1 MKKSQK
7 RWLIGGAV
15 LMLAGALLF
24 VGVMAALG
32 FDFMKLGTVPFE
44 NNTYEITEPFQAI
57 NITDST
63 TDIEFALSEDGS
75 CRLVCH
81 EQQKLKHRATVQN
94 GTLTVEMVDTRQ
106 WYEYIAMNFER
117 ATMTVYLP
125 QERYTH
131 LKIDTNTGDVQI
143 PADFTFDAVRIE
155 GDTGDVTSLAKITHS
170 INVDL
175 DTGDLLINAAS
186 ALEAVYAETD
196 TGDIGLKNLQCERLK
211 ANSDTG
217 DVALTNVL
225 SSDFITV
232 ETDTGDITFDRCDAE
247 RIYAESDTGDICG
260 SLLTEKVFSANSDTG
275 DVAVPLTNSG
285 GICEL
290 VTDTGDIEIT
300 I

>member
-63 TDIEFALSEDGS
+63 TDIQFAPSQDGT
-75 CRLVCH
+75 CKIVCH
-81 EQQKLKHRATVQN
+81 EQQSLKHIPTVLN
-94 GTLTVEMVDTRQ
+94 NTLYLQQIDTRQ
-106 WYEYIAMNFER
+106 WYEYIALNFER
-117 ATMTVYLP
+117 TTMTVYLP

-143 PADFTFDAVRIE
+143 PADFTFDTVRIE
-155 GDTGDVTSLAKITHS
+155 GDTGDVTSLAKISHS

-196 TGDIGLKNLQCERLK
+196 TGEIDLKNVRCDRLK
-211 ANSDTG
+211 ASSDTG
-217 DVALTNVL
+217 DVTLTNVL

-232 ETDTGDITFDRCDAE
+232 ETDTGDIIFDRCDAE
-247 RIYAESDTGDICG
+247 RIYAETDTGDIRGTLLSEKIFLTDSDTGDI
-260 SLLTEKVFSANSDTG
+260 T
-275 DVAVPLTNSG
+275 VPNTDSG
-285 GICEL
+285 GTCEL
-290 VTDTGDIEIT
+290 ITDTGDIKIET
-300 I
+300 